1 MKTPEEML
9 EILGAI
15 DFALPEDIEFE
26 EMCCIMSWLI
36 SLYGLQSNWPK
47 MQKRISDNIF
57 NEVSVANF
65 YLDTKE
71 ETLSAQKDA
80 DDFLDRIR
88 NDF

>member
-36 SLYGLQSNWPK
+36 SLYGLQSNWSK
-47 MQKRISDNIF
+47 IQKRISDNIS
-57 NEVSVANF
+57 NEVSP
-65 YLDTKE
+65 DTFFLAKE
-71 ETLSAQKDA
+71 EILSAQKDA